1 MYDNPLLIG
10 VYLVTHKNGGD
21 NETQQHLR
29 LDAAERRRE
38 KKKRK
43 KEEKMEIARG
53 TSFGGGRGGGK
64 RKDTKRQRISAQSDC
79 I

>member
-10 VYLVTHKNGGD
+10 VYLATHKNGGD
-21 NETQQHLR
+21 NETQHLR
-29 LDAAERRRE
+29 LDAAERRRK

-53 TSFGGGRGGGK
+53 TSFGK
-64 RKDTKRQRISAQSDC
+64 KKKKKDTKRQRISAQSDY